1 MDDKTTIILMIMIIS
16 MTYINKKVIDLST
29 KILRVLN
36 KEKLGEEPSI
46 FNNTLPNDP
55 ENQH

>member
-1 MDDKTTIILMIMIIS
+1 MDDKTTILLMIMIFS
-16 MTYINKKVIDLST
+16 MTYISKKVIDLST

-55 ENQH
+55 DTEQ